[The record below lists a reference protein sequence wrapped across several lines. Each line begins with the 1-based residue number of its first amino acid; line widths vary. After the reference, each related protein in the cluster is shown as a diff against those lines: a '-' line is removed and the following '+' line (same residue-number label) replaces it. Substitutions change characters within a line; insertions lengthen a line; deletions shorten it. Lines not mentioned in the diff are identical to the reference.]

1 MGIGDLLAVIASL
14 GLFAG
19 AFFLGV
25 SLVTLQHE
33 IPLWVQIWLGVDIN
47 VLILLGFAV
56 LWIGTKS
63 NTSK

>member
-1 MGIGDLLAVIASL
+1 MSIEDLLAVIASL
-14 GLFAG
+14 CLFAV
-19 AFFLGV
+19 AFFLGA

-33 IPLWVQIWLGVDIN
+33 IPLWLQIWLGIDIN

-56 LWIGTKS
+56 LWIGTKP